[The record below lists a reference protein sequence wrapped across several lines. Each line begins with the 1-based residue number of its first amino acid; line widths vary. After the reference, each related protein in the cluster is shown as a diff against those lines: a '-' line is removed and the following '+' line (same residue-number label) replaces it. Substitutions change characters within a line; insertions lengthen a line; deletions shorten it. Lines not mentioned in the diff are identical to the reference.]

1 MIDGL
6 LLSSNVLLCVSRF
19 FFSVIRISDLVEVLY
34 SIISRLG
41 FTVTAYL
48 ALLLYRYNRVLVV
61 RA

>member
-1 MIDGL
+1 MDYCCRRM
-6 LLSSNVLLCVSRF
+6 SFYVSLDF
-19 FFSVIRISDLVEVLY
+19 FFSVIRISDLVEVLC

-48 ALLLYRYNRVLVV
+48 ALLLHRYNRVLVV